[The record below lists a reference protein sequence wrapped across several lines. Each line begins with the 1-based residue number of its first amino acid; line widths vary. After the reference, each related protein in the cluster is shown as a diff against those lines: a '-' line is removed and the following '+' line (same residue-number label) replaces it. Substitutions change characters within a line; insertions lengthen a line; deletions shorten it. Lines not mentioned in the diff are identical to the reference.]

1 MSRPPRS
8 DRPRS
13 RAPVAN
19 ATAKGLTRRQFVIR
33 SAATAAGAAVSTYG
47 FSWGDLAYGQQL
59 AGKPV
64 SFNVAI
70 RPDWTQG
77 WFGMINQDKQIWK
90 KYLPP
95 GSEVTFSHPIQ
106 GGIVTNELIAEKS
119 MIGHNGDAPGLI
131 ATFQRER
138 ADIRAIGLIG
148 TSPSGYHCYQVLV
161 RKDAPEFTSSKEALK
176 WLDGKKVATPKG
188 SCSDRFFQ
196 YVLGKEG
203 IKPAEYLNLS
213 IGVITTN
220 LRTGQIDG
228 ACTWDPQ
235 GAAVSTIAG
244 EGTARVV
251 ATGEPWGERDSGTI
265 VCRKDFIDKNRDVVK
280 AWLKAE
286 IESQLWYCDPRN
298 HAEVLAIAQ
307 KYVKGFSHKALWFS
321 LAGLAARALFRR
333 QYPRREA
340 VRVERRRQGV
350 AGARAELPRREQ
362 GHTLGDASARCHGRL
377 AGARSHGRD
386 EGVLAAGAPQGR
398 AARQGLPARP
408 GPQPSRQV
416 RRAVRLTPSLPLPR
430 LPWGPP

>member
-1 MSRPPRS
+1 MRSASRQGYPGGVTMSRTTRGRKSRS
-8 DRPRS
+8 AAGKSKTVDFS
-13 RAPVAN
+13 
-19 ATAKGLTRRQFVIR
+19 RRQFLVR
-33 SAATAAGAAVSTYG
+33 SAAGIAGAAMSTYG
-47 FSWGDLAYGQQL
+47 FSWGDFAYGQQVS
-59 AGKPV
+59 GKPV

-77 WFGMINQDKQIWK
+77 WFGMINQEKGIWK

-131 ATFQRER
+131 ATFQRDR

-148 TSPSGYHCYQVLV
+148 SSPSGYSCYQVLM

-203 IKPAEYLNLS
+203 IKPKEYLNLS
-213 IGVITTN
+213 IGIITTS

-235 GAAVSTIAG
+235 GAAVSTLAG
-244 EGTARVV
+244 EGAARVV

-265 VCRKDFIDKNRDVVK
+265 VCRKDFMDKSPDIVK
-280 AWLKAE
+280 AWLKSE
-286 IESQLWYCDPRN
+286 IEAQLWYCDPKN
-298 HAEVLAIAQ
+298 HAEVLRIAQ
-307 KYVKGFSHKALWFS
+307 KYVTGFSHKALWFS
-321 LAGLAARALFRR
+321 LAGLIPEPYFGGAIRDEKLFVWNDAVWELQNRVLEFLAENKVIPSAKLLPGAVDDSLARA
-333 QYPRREA
+333 A
-340 VRVERRRQGV
+340 M
-350 AGARAELPRREQ
+350 AELKVKSPLVSIKAVPLEKGYPLVQ
-362 GHTLGDASARCHGRL
+362 DPSKV
-377 AGARSHGRD
+377 
-386 EGVLAAGAPQGR
+386 EEYAALFA
-398 AARQGLPARP
+398 
-408 GPQPSRQV
+408 
-416 RRAVRLTPSLPLPR
+416 
-430 LPWGPP
+430 